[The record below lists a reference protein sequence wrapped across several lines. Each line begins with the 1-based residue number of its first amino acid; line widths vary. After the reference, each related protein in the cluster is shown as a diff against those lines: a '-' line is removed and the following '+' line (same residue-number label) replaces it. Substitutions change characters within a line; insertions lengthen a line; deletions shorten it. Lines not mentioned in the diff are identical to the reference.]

1 MVGKLQHYLISVI
14 ITIIRA
20 SPLGIT
26 VCYNCGAKIRTAI
39 EFFALINNGFITGAL
54 NLWLT
59 NCLEIYANV
68 EENIHLYNFLG

>member
-1 MVGKLQHYLISVI
+1 M
-14 ITIIRA
+14 
-20 SPLGIT
+20 T
-26 VCYNCGAKIRTAI
+26 VCYNCGAKIRTVI
-39 EFFALINNGFITGAL
+39 GFFALINNGFITGAL